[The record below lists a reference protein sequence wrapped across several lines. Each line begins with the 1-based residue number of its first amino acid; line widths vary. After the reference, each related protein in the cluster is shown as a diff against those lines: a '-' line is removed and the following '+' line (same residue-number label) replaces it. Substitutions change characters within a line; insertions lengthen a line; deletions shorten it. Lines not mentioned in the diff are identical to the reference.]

1 MVRRKGIPTADD
13 LLRDLDAEQ
22 NGELLLGRDPH
33 TGQRTYLA
41 LDDLK
46 ETSVHV
52 IGGAGYGKSYY
63 LRHLIDQFVIHHQP
77 FGVIDPHRELYEY
90 ALWRLRRAGV
100 RPERIIPI
108 DPGDNRYAVGFNPLS
123 CGLADPGE
131 TASMVLEAFVKAWGN
146 RSFDDTPRLEGILRG
161 MFRLLIESRLTLL
174 EGYDLLNVDN
184 AGFRR
189 ALRERVSD
197 RLVRQDWEE
206 FEKLAK
212 GEKLAVIDSSRNRL
226 RRVLQAAPL
235 QWMLAQTRNTLDLKA
250 VLDDGKYLL
259 ANLGS
264 ISAPETQRLLGAL
277 LVNGL
282 FHAAKQRNSR
292 RRRDWFLICDE
303 FGEFAT
309 RDFANSLDQ
318 LRKFGVHLVLAHQR
332 LQQLEREDADV
343 LSAVMTNAK
352 IKVVFGGL
360 ERPEAER
367 MARELFTGDVRGDRI
382 KYATYQTK
390 FRPVLD
396 TFEVES
402 QSWSES
408 DSESETDGWSQ
419 GTTAGGSAMESE
431 GLLGGDNEVAT
442 RSRSRS
448 EQSASSSGESGSRG
462 RSSSNSRGGSRSVVP
477 ITRHEE
483 FHEESGRQ
491 FWSLD
496 EEWEQHVARLH
507 QLGKREALIKVY
519 NRPVL
524 QVLTPEVNPEQ
535 RDRRWERFRLQAL
548 ERCRY
553 VKPVTVVVSEIE
565 ARRNELKAL
574 VENTETQGR
583 PVDIKSFRE

>member
-1 MVRRKGIPTADD
+1 MTNEMFREIS
-13 LLRDLDAEQ
+13 AEL
-22 NGELLLGRDPH
+22 NGELLLGQEPSSGRSVH
-33 TGQRTYLA
+33 LA

-52 IGGAGYGKSYY
+52 IGAAGFGKSYY
-63 LRHLIDQFVIHHQP
+63 LRHLIDQLVIHHQP

-100 RPERIIPI
+100 RAERIVPL
-108 DPGDNRYAVGFNPLS
+108 DPAEDRYALGFNPLS

-131 TASMVLEAFVKAWGN
+131 TASMVLEAFLKAWGA

-174 EGYDLLNVDN
+174 EGYDFLNVDN

-197 RLVRQDWEE
+197 SMVRQDWME
-206 FEKLAK
+206 FEKLGKAD
-212 GEKLAVIDSSRNRL
+212 KLALVESSRNRL
-226 RRVLQAAPL
+226 RRVLHAAPL
-235 QWMLAQTRNTLDLKA
+235 QWMFAQTRNTLDFKA
-250 VLDDGKYLL
+250 VLDEGKYLL

-264 ISAPETQRLLGAL
+264 ISAPETQRLIGAL
-277 LVNGL
+277 LMNGI
-282 FHAAKQRNSR
+282 FHAAKRRNSR

-318 LRKFGVHLVLAHQR
+318 LRKFGVHLILAHQR
-332 LQQLEREDADV
+332 LRQLEREDDDV

-352 IKVVFGGL
+352 MKVVFGGL
-360 ERPEAER
+360 ERPEADR

-382 KYATYQTK
+382 KHVTYQTK
-390 FRPVLD
+390 FRPMPD

-402 QSWSES
+402 ESWS
-408 DSESETDGWSQ
+408 DSEGDSQTDGRSR
-419 GTTAGGSAMESE
+419 GTTSGSSESEGE
-431 GLLGGDNEVAT
+431 GLLGDTNDVAT

-448 EQSASSSGESGSRG
+448 EQLSSNSGESESRG
-462 RSSSNSRGGSRSVVP
+462 RSSSRTRGGSRSRVP

-483 FHEESGRQ
+483 FQEETGRQ
-491 FWSLD
+491 FWSMD
-496 EEWEQHVARLH
+496 EEWEQHVAQVHR
-507 QLGKREALIKVY
+507 LGKREALIKIY

-524 QVLTPEVNPEQ
+524 QILTPEIDPEQ
-535 RDRRWERFRLQAL
+535 CDQRWERFRLQVL

-553 VKPVTVVVSEIE
+553 VKPVTVVIQEIDE
-565 ARRNELKAL
+565 RRKELAAL
-574 VENTETQGR
+574 VENTETQSR
-583 PVDIKSFRE
+583 PIDIKSFRE